1 MDTLASLSSAASM
14 QLPHRALLHLPDAA
28 AVQLECQSGSLW
40 ITVDHDTRD
49 TVLHAG
55 ERFTGTAHRHA
66 LIYALE
72 STSLAIRPLAAS
84 TPSPQKHA
92 FSPIPAQQLC

>member
-1 MDTLASLSSAASM
+1 MSTLATLSSAASM
-14 QLPHRALLHLPDAA
+14 QLPHRALVHVPDAA

-49 TVLHAG
+49 TVLSAG
-55 ERFTGTAHRHA
+55 ERFTSTEHRHA

-72 STSLAIRPLAAS
+72 CASLTIRPVVTTQPVARA
-84 TPSPQKHA
+84 QA
-92 FSPIPAQQLC
+92 RAVRPALRFI

>member
-1 MDTLASLSSAASM
+1 MDTLATLSSAASM
-14 QLPHRALLHLPDAA
+14 QLPHRALMHLPDAA

-49 TVLHAG
+49 IVLNAG
-55 ERFTGTAHRHA
+55 ERFTSAEHRHA

-72 STSLAIRPLAAS
+72 SASLAIRPVTASAHITRVPAAS
-84 TPSPQKHA
+84 VR
-92 FSPIPAQQLC
+92 PALSLL

>member
-1 MDTLASLSSAASM
+1 MDTLVTLSSAAHM
-14 QLPHRALLHLPDAA
+14 QLPHRALMHLPDAA

-49 TVLHAG
+49 TVLSAG
-55 ERFTGTAHRHA
+55 ERFTSTEHRHA

-72 STSLAIRPLAAS
+72 STSLAIHPVAA
-84 TPSPQKHA
+84 
-92 FSPIPAQQLC
+92 PARH